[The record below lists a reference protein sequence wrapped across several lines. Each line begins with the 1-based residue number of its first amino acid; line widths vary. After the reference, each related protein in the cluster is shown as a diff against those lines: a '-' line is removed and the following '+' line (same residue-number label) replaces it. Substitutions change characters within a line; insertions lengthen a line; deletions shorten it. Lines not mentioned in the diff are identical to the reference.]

1 MSNTKDNETTT
12 VKCLIIY
19 WSRPE
24 MLNAGDD
31 TITGFSESFKLRVF
45 RIETVLVPES
55 NEISNAL
62 ENALNLA
69 KPRMGEVLL
78 NTVYA

>member
-1 MSNTKDNETTT
+1 
-12 VKCLIIY
+12 
-19 WSRPE
+19 

-31 TITGFSESFKLRVF
+31 TITGFSEDFKLRVF

-55 NEISNAL
+55 NGISNAL

-69 KPRMGEVLL
+69 KPRIGEVLL